1 MCAPVK
7 SCIGLGP
14 VVGTVVGIALV
25 DNLMHDATF
34 IRALDFVLVCALIGE
49 GLAVVGLMAIVVLTI
64 RAERPRARVAPPVAP
79 LVLRADV
86 VPPAAGCLRVVG
98 PEPVALPRA
107 QPLGIEPPRSVP
119 PEAATAPERARV
131 LRPRRVGAG
140 AGPGR

>member
-14 VVGTVVGIALV
+14 VVGIVAGAVIV
-25 DNLMHDATF
+25 DNVLHDPTF
-34 IRALDFVLVCALIGE
+34 IRALDFVLVCGLIGE
-49 GLAVVGLMAIVVLTI
+49 GLAVAGLIAFVVLTI
-64 RAERPRARVAPPVAP
+64 RAERPRARVAAPVTI
-79 LVLRADV
+79 RAV
-86 VPPAAGCLRVVG
+86 AEPITPGGCLRVVG